1 MYHTNY
7 NPYLK
12 HLNDVFCKNDIDKFK
27 QNFDNEIQTR
37 LKQIDDFVAQAEQRI
52 KIVEEY
58 EQNKQFCILG
68 STYKEGRT
76 KNILLI
82 IRYEDFTQRDE
93 RYSFNTIKEMR
104 TKLAELKEKYNW
116 VDWSGFNEEI

>member
-27 QNFDNEIQTR
+27 QKFDNEIQTR

-58 EQNKQFCILG
+58 EQINNFV
-68 STYKEGRT
+68 Y
-76 KNILLI
+76 
-82 IRYEDFTQRDE
+82 
-93 RYSFNTIKEMR
+93 
-104 TKLAELKEKYNW
+104 
-116 VDWSGFNEEI
+116 

>member
-1 MYHTNY
+1 MYNRNY
-7 NPYLK
+7 NPYLE
-12 HLNDVFCKNDIDKFK
+12 HLKDVFCETDINKFK
-27 QNFDNEIQTR
+27 QKFDNEIQTL
-37 LKQIDDFVAQAEQRI
+37 LKQIDDFVAQAEQRV
-52 KIVEEY
+52 KLVEEY
-58 EQNKQFCILG
+58 EQNKRFCILG

-82 IRYEDFTQRDE
+82 VRYEDFTQRDE

-104 TKLAELKEKYNW
+104 LKLAELKNKYNW

>member
-1 MYHTNY
+1 MYRTNY

-27 QNFDNEIQTR
+27 QEFDNEIQTR

-68 STYKEGRT
+68 STYKKGIT